1 MECARFCALC
11 VSSHNI
17 QNKRREMVLDKERL
31 PINKHANAEIDRQ
44 GRSIAQHTIV
54 CTEKEI
60 AL

>member
-1 MECARFCALC
+1 
-11 VSSHNI
+11 
-17 QNKRREMVLDKERL
+17 MVLDKERL